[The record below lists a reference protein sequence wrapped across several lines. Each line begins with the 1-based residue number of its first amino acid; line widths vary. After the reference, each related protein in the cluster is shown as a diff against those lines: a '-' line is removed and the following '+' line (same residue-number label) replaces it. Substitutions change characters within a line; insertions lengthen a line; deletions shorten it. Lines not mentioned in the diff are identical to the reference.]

1 MLTFSGNVKKEEK
14 DNWKRD
20 MREEGLGN
28 LHVPRACTN
37 VTTVKI
43 FAWQEIKFKVKKTC
57 WERIREYEVEGE

>member
-1 MLTFSGNVKKEEK
+1 
-14 DNWKRD
+14 